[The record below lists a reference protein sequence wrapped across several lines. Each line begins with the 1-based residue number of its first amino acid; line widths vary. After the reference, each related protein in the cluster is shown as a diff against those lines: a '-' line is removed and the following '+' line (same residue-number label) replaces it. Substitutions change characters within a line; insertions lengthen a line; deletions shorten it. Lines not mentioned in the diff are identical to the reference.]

1 VDECAEVEVVTGSKA
16 ERNLLGAVMA
26 DSRQYR
32 LVRDLVTGLDFEN
45 PNMGDVFKGV
55 GEMLAQGLPVDP
67 ITVMGQWAVWGIRG
81 VDSSEVF
88 EWSNADVY
96 TNAAREYAQV
106 VRDASV
112 RRGIRQIVGALSDG
126 ANNAGVAPLDVAAA
140 AVTSLDLL
148 REGAASGELVAKP
161 LHEILA
167 GSDTYD
173 WVVPGLMERR
183 DRLILTGA
191 EGAGK
196 TTFVRQMA
204 VLASAGIHPT
214 SFERIEPVKVL
225 VIDAENTER
234 QWRRAVRWTSN
245 RAAEIGAQDPRQ
257 TMHVAAG
264 RRIDITRGSHLGE
277 IHRLVDIHKPDMLF
291 IGPLYKLV
299 PRAINNDDDAAPLI
313 VALDGLRERDLALV
327 MEAHAG
333 KAAGSDGERNLAPR
347 GSSALMGWPE
357 FGMGLRHTDDPK
369 VVDVI
374 KWRGDRDER
383 DWPERMYKGGDW
395 PWTPTARPQE

>member
-1 VDECAEVEVVTGSKA
+1 MTGSKA
-16 ERNLLGAVMA
+16 ERNLLGAIMA
-26 DSRQYR
+26 DSRQHR
-32 LVRDLVTGLDFEN
+32 LVRDLVTSLDFEN
-45 PNMGDVFKGV
+45 PNMGDVFKGI
-55 GEMLAQGLPVDP
+55 GDMLAKGQPVDA
-67 ITVMGQWAVWGIRG
+67 ITVMNQWSTWGIRG

-88 EWSNADVY
+88 EWSSADVY
-96 TNAAREYAQV
+96 TNAAVEYAHA

-112 RRGIRQIVGALSDG
+112 RRGLRLIVGSLVDG
-126 ANNAGVAPLDVAAA
+126 ANNTGAPPLDVAAGA
-140 AVTSLDLL
+140 MTALEQL
-148 REGAASGELVAKP
+148 RAGAATGDMLAKP
-161 LHEILA
+161 LSEILA
-167 GSDTYD
+167 GSDSYD
-173 WVVPGLMERR
+173 WVIPGLLERR

-204 VLASAGIHPT
+204 VLAAAGIHPT
-214 SFERIEPVKVL
+214 TFEKIKPVRVL

-234 QWRRAVRWTSN
+234 QWRRAVRYTSG
-245 RAAEIGAQDPRQ
+245 RAAEMGTQDPRQ

-264 RRIDITRGSHLGE
+264 NRIDITRGSHLGE
-277 IHRLVDIHKPDMLF
+277 IHRLVDIHKPELLF

-299 PRAINNDDDAAPLI
+299 PHAINNDDDAAPLI

-357 FGMGLRHTDDPK
+357 FGMGLRHSPEDPNL
-369 VVDVI
+369 VDVVR
-374 KWRGDRDER
+374 WRGDRDER
-383 DWPERMYKGGDW
+383 DWPRRMYKGGDW
-395 PWTPTARPQE
+395 PWTPAHE